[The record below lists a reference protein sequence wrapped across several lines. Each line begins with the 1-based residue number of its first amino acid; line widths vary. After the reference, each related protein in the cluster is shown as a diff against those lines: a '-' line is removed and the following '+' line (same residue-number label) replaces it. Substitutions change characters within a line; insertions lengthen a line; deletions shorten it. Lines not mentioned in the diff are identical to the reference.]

1 MKFITTNLVT
11 PCTTKGFINV
21 EISELDICLG
31 KTSIRIKETLSKEE
45 EKVNVGVSRKD
56 TVACIV
62 NMFITATP
70 DTRDRLDFELD
81 LVMKYYNSR
90 YRNPADS
97 DILMLLRDV
106 IAELKRIESKTKFDI

>member
-1 MKFITTNLVT
+1 MKIIITNLVI
-11 PCTTKGFINV
+11 PCTVKGFINV
-21 EISELDICLG
+21 DVLELDICLG

-45 EKVNVGVSRKD
+45 KVDVRVRRDIVASIVS
-56 TVACIV
+56 
-62 NMFITATP
+62 MFITATP

-81 LVMKYYNSR
+81 LVKKYYNSR

>member
-1 MKFITTNLVT
+1 MSRYQNSTYVWVKL
-11 PCTTKGFINV
+11 
-21 EISELDICLG
+21 L
-31 KTSIRIKETLSKEE
+31 IRIKETLSKEE
-45 EKVNVGVSRKD
+45 KVDARFRRDIVSS
-56 TVACIV
+56 IV
-62 NMFITATP
+62 SMFINSTP

-81 LVMKYYNSR
+81 LVKKYYNSR

>member
-1 MKFITTNLVT
+1 M
-11 PCTTKGFINV
+11 
-21 EISELDICLG
+21 
-31 KTSIRIKETLSKEE
+31 
-45 EKVNVGVSRKD
+45 
-56 TVACIV
+56 TV
-62 NMFITATP
+62 TP

-81 LVMKYYNSR
+81 LVKKYYNSR

>member
-1 MKFITTNLVT
+1 MKFILTNLII
-11 PCTTKGFINV
+11 PCATKGFINV

-45 EKVNVGVSRKD
+45 KEDVRVRRDIVASIVS
-56 TVACIV
+56 
-62 NMFITATP
+62 MFITATP

-81 LVMKYYNSR
+81 LIKKYYNSR